1 METCHSSPL
10 AAHDEAWSLL
20 PWYVNGTLEGLEFA
34 MVQQHLEVCITCRKE
49 LAIQEKMAQA
59 IHDSSVVTLWPQ
71 PALRHLRGRIA
82 RENQAT
88 RQQALR
94 QRWRHFRAK
103 YADFLGWL
111 TSAPIP
117 RRTALMLFVLLVVGV
132 ATPAMQWLTTVTR
145 APVYHVLAD
154 TAGLPVTRQNEIYA
168 VFADAA
174 GREQIE
180 RLLRAVHAEIADGP
194 SSFDVYT
201 LRIATNDRSGRAVL
215 SAVRRL
221 RRSPDVQFAEL
232 AVPRAIS
239 NMGSNDYR

>member
-10 AAHDEAWSLL
+10 AAHDEVWSLL
-20 PWYVNGTLEGLEFA
+20 PWYANGTLEGLEFA

-94 QRWRHFRAK
+94 QRWRHVRAK

-117 RRTALMLFVLLVVGV
+117 RRTALMLFVLLVVAI
-132 ATPAMQWLTTVTR
+132 ATPAMQWLTTLTR

-201 LRIATNDRSGRAVL
+201 LRIATNDRSDRAVL